1 MRTISIKGT
10 GKAKR
15 DPDLVIFDISTSAQS
30 EVYAD
35 SVVESNR
42 LVNKLKQAFEDMGF
56 KKDDLKTV
64 NYHTHPVYEY
74 VEVGVVNKR
83 SKRELECFEVSHDL
97 KIEFDLDNDKINEV
111 LNCLKD
117 FRNSVD
123 FNIRFSVKDKDS
135 MKRDV
140 ILDATKNARANAEI
154 LAEASSV
161 RLGDL
166 IKIEYN
172 WSDFH
177 FYSIADYDCNMDV
190 SKEYSPYMEFTPD
203 SIEISDNVSFIWEI
217 K

>member
-42 LVNKLKQAFEDMGF
+42 LVNKLKQSFEDMGF
-56 KKDDLKTV
+56 NKDDLKTV
-64 NYHTHPVYEY
+64 NYHTRPVYEY

-117 FRNSVD
+117 FRNGVD

-140 ILDATKNARANAEI
+140 ILDATKNARTNAEI

-177 FYSIADYDCNMDV
+177 FYSIADYDCCMDV

>member
-15 DPDLVIFDISTSAQS
+15 DPDLIIFDISTSAQS

-56 KKDDLKTV
+56 NKDDLKTV
-64 NYHTHPVYEY
+64 NYHTRPVYEY

-117 FRNSVD
+117 FRNGVD
-123 FNIRFSVKDKDS
+123 FNIMFSVKDKDS

-140 ILDATKNARANAEI
+140 ILDATKNARTNAEI
-154 LAEASSV
+154 LTEASSV

-177 FYSIADYDCNMDV
+177 FYSIADYDCCMDADD
-190 SKEYSPYMEFTPD
+190 YSPYMEFTPD

>member
-1 MRTISIKGT
+1 MDELSKKTDSGDKMRTISIKGT

-56 KKDDLKTV
+56 NKDDLKTV
-64 NYHTHPVYEY
+64 NYHTRPVYEY

-117 FRNSVD
+117 FRNGVD
-123 FNIRFSVKDKDS
+123 FNIRFSVNDKDS
-135 MKRDV
+135 MKSTWNQNMV
-140 ILDATKNARANAEI
+140 IYQTINELSQKGFYDNSGLTMNQFLVIREI
-154 LAEASSV
+154 LANEDILA
-161 RLGDL
+161 
-166 IKIEYN
+166 
-172 WSDFH
+172 
-177 FYSIADYDCNMDV
+177 
-190 SKEYSPYMEFTPD
+190 
-203 SIEISDNVSFIWEI
+203 
-217 K
+217 